1 MENKQREHEDAL
13 TDADTANTA
22 KMEEVKG
29 AHSKEIDDLT
39 ADYNQLSDEKETV
52 QREKEDVETKLRNK
66 NSAYDELS
74 TNFSILG
81 A

>member
-1 MENKQREHEDAL
+1 
-13 TDADTANTA
+13 
-22 KMEEVKG
+22 MEEVK
-29 AHSKEIDDLT
+29 AVHSKEIDDLT

-66 NSAYDELS
+66 NSAFDELS